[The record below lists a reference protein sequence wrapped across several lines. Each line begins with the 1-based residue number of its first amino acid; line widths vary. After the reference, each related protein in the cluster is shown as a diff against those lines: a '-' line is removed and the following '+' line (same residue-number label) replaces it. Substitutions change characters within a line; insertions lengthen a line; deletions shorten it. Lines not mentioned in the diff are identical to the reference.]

1 MRVVMPQIADDSK
14 YTVCQ
19 ASEVLG
25 VHRDTIRR
33 WVNSCLLKAEI
44 QQDKRTEVFFLGKD
58 LKKFW
63 MTQY

>member
-1 MRVVMPQIADDSK
+1 MRVIMPQIADDSK

-33 WVNSCLLKAEI
+33 WVNSCLLKPRFSKI
-44 QQDKRTEVFFLGKD
+44 NGRKFFLGKD